1 MAVSNFSGL
10 QINNPQVG
18 IQITKVT
25 DTSADWAS
33 VANNTYFYDKGDG
46 LVHYKN
52 SGGSVRKITFGT
64 RKKGKAKKS
73 FNKHDSRSS
82 YKKRQGAR

>member
-1 MAVSNFSGL
+1 MA
-10 QINNPQVG
+10 
-18 IQITKVT
+18 
-25 DTSADWAS
+25 
-33 VANNTYFYDKGDG
+33 
-46 LVHYKN
+46 KN